1 MAVKFGRYR
10 WLGYM
15 IVVLTMVVIGIP
27 ALLVRGC
34 SWESREPV
42 KEDGVQVKLQISEKE
57 IISLPLEQYLIGVVA
72 AEMPVSFHE
81 EALKAQ
87 AVAARTYSLLRMVR
101 EKEDDQH
108 PDAHLCADPGHCQ
121 AWISNEEMRKRWGWN
136 YRPNYQKIS
145 SAVLATGGKVLT
157 HEGQLIDPVYHSSC
171 GGRGT
176 EDAREVWGHEV
187 LYLKS
192 VACTYDSPEKQK
204 PVNTQMSLQELF
216 TQLKIS
222 DQSIPVAA
230 GSDLMEIQE
239 RTGSGRVKRVKVGSQ
254 VFSGVELRKRL
265 GLRSTDFKVV
275 CTGEKVLFSTR
286 GYGHAVGMCQYG
298 ANGLAQRGAKYDQ
311 ILSHY
316 YQGTELK
323 TIPDK

>member
-15 IVVLTMVVIGIP
+15 IVVLTLVVIGIP

-42 KEDGVQVKLQISEKE
+42 KEEGVQVKLQISEEE

-87 AVAARTYSLLRMVR
+87 AVAARTYCLLRMVR
-101 EKEDDQH
+101 EEEDDQH
-108 PDAHLCADPGHCQ
+108 PEAHLCADPGHCQ

-136 YRPNYQKIS
+136 YRPNYQKIR
-145 SAVLATGGKVLT
+145 SAVLATVGELLT
-157 HEGQLIDPVYHSSC
+157 YEGQLIDPVYHSSC

-187 LYLKS
+187 PYLKRAVCS
-192 VACTYDSPEKQK
+192 YDAPEKQK
-204 PVNTQMSLQELF
+204 PVNTQISLQELF
-216 TQLKIS
+216 TKLKIS
-222 DQSIPVAA
+222 DQAIPAA
-230 GSDLMEIQE
+230 GFELIKIQE
-239 RTGSGRVKRVKVGSQ
+239 RTESGRVKKVKVGSQ

-265 GLRSTDFKVV
+265 GLRSTDFKVA
-275 CTGEKVLFSTR
+275 CTKEKVLFSTR

-298 ANGLAQRGAKYDQ
+298 ANGLAQSGAKYDE

-316 YQGTELK
+316 YQGTKLK
-323 TIPDK
+323 TIPEK

>member
-1 MAVKFGRYR
+1 
-10 WLGYM
+10 
-15 IVVLTMVVIGIP
+15 
-27 ALLVRGC
+27 
-34 SWESREPV
+34 
-42 KEDGVQVKLQISEKE
+42 VKLQISEKE

-87 AVAARTYSLLRMVR
+87 AVAARTYTLLRMVR
-101 EKEDDQH
+101 EEEDEQH
-108 PDAHLCADPGHCQ
+108 TDAHLCAGPTHCQ
-121 AWISNEEMRKRWGWN
+121 AWISNEEMRRRWGWN
-136 YRPNYQKIS
+136 YRSNYRKIS
-145 SAVLATGGKVLT
+145 SAVLATCGKVLT

-176 EDAREVWGHEV
+176 EDAKEVWGHQV
-187 LYLKS
+187 PYLKRVPCS
-192 VACTYDSPEKQK
+192 YDAPEKQK

-216 TQLKIS
+216 TKLKI
-222 DQSIPVAA
+222 DQSIPVAV

-239 RTGSGRVKRVKVGSQ
+239 RTESGRVKRVKVGSQ
-254 VFSGVELRKRL
+254 VFTGVELRKRL
-265 GLRSTDFKVV
+265 GLRSTDFKVS

-298 ANGLAQRGAKYDQ
+298 ANGLAQKGAKYDQ

-316 YQGTELK
+316 YQGTKLK
-323 TIPDK
+323 TIQE